1 LKESEIFTS
10 SKISPF
16 FEEFLP
22 VLETYIK
29 ELLAESD
36 IEDIVKDGE

>member
-1 LKESEIFTS
+1 MPIKLVKQTNKVDNGEDDA
-10 SKISPF
+10 
-16 FEEFLP
+16 
-22 VLETYIK
+22 LETYIK